1 MMVVREE
8 SVRGLLILHIEG
20 PLRVPVCTAFRQRI
34 QALLRADVRQIL
46 INLAG
51 VPAID
56 AGGVGELV
64 HVYNMTSAAQGA
76 LRIAEAG
83 VRVAELIDRAGL
95 IGILTADSERWWLEA
110 VRDPSSSAPIR
121 SLRV

>member
-8 SVRGLLILHIEG
+8 SARGLLILHIEG

-34 QALLRADVRQIL
+34 QALLRGGVRRIL
-46 INLAG
+46 INLAQ

-56 AGGVGELV
+56 AGGVGELA

-83 VRVAELIDRAGL
+83 VRVAVLIDRAGL
-95 IGILTADSERWWLEA
+95 FGILTADSERLWLEA
-110 VRDPSSSAPIR
+110 V
-121 SLRV
+121 